1 MLQLLL
7 NFNTL
12 TYSVQVINK
21 VAGIYGLVAVFTGG
35 SLAQLSMYIY
45 SVVLLF
51 VYVWGIRAT
60 SAVSLRI
67 LQTRKNTRIT
77 VHEDVYPK
85 GITQHFPINYNR
97 GLHNAT

>member
-51 VYVWGIRAT
+51 VYVWGIRMT
-60 SAVSLRI
+60 SAVSARDLSKPENVGYAP
-67 LQTRKNTRIT
+67 L
-77 VHEDVYPK
+77 
-85 GITQHFPINYNR
+85 
-97 GLHNAT
+97 LHAGCRP